1 MILWEF
7 VLTGIQVY
15 VTILA
20 FLPSSPA
27 SLRSSVNRNLADIV
41 ELHEEILREL
51 HRIVPRS
58 EYTQAVLP
66 AQRSRSNPPRGGH
79 HRWRSLDAVPEGR
92 DRVSSMPG
100 VSRMAIEPQGA
111 AEVAK
116 IFLKRVNRFFIY
128 EEYGAKYELMIKDVA
143 AAHRM
148 MPGWPSYQK
157 GLEILAS
164 SLASADNSRDEGRKS
179 LTIGDLLVKPIQ
191 RVCKYPLLF
200 SELLK
205 HTPVIDCPHAHMDIE
220 TTLVRLR
227 EATAEIN
234 RATNDSRTKSVLEKT
249 WILQDR
255 LAFPYQLDA
264 ASKNRIRSFGHI
276 RLCGALHV
284 CWQTKEGVDG
294 QYMIALLYREWLC
307 LATAGR
313 VGQIYT
319 IRACIAVANIS
330 LEDVDNGRGLQCHT
344 APHSWKIVFLCDHQL
359 YELVLTA
366 CSAKEELEWC
376 TRLRTGQQAAD
387 PDGQEQMQ
395 SDIFSFLSLNIKS
408 LGTVFRKPG
417 TIARRMSIHRA
428 TTLGPK
434 SPLCQVILKNTS
446 AVKDPPAPGY
456 GSRINRSQS
465 LLTTN
470 SRIPVLAPSRDERA
484 RLEALL
490 SDVWTRDVLPFPGI
504 TARSRSD
511 HLVRTSA
518 SSMMRKFSGSITNG
532 FNRRSAS
539 LASLQLK
546 EKVGLGLDGEATSP
560 SERRRTA
567 SIGTLYPQHAQERS
581 APLADP
587 AERRASSPPRPR
599 RAPVTLESDR
609 SRTVRRRDTYAS
621 CITLDGRA
629 VDGKGDD
636 GDDGDG
642 GKGGDCDDDASPLR
656 SPSASIMLRKSS
668 GNSPSRASFQRSA
681 RSEMAPSS
689 VLDERCR
696 PLGEPRGRNQA
707 RPSHS
712 HKLSD
717 RLAKARAKHREVVV
731 QGIRSWFR

>member
-1 MILWEF
+1 
-7 VLTGIQVY
+7 
-15 VTILA
+15 
-20 FLPSSPA
+20 
-27 SLRSSVNRNLADIV
+27 
-41 ELHEEILREL
+41 
-51 HRIVPRS
+51 
-58 EYTQAVLP
+58 
-66 AQRSRSNPPRGGH
+66 
-79 HRWRSLDAVPEGR
+79 
-92 DRVSSMPG
+92 
-100 VSRMAIEPQGA
+100 MAIEPQGA

-330 LEDVDNGRGLQCHT
+330 LEDVDNGR
-344 APHSWKIVFLCDHQL
+344 
-359 YELVLTA
+359 
-366 CSAKEELEWC
+366 
-376 TRLRTGQQAAD
+376 AD